1 MAQLVASQSAR
12 ESAAAAPIA
21 RQRDR
26 IRTVA
31 LTVLCFAAVLAV
43 GLQQWVTVRI
53 GGFDLGIFD
62 QAVRAYS
69 HFQLPRSPI
78 KNYHHEFPPGFSLLG
93 DHFSPVLAL
102 LAPLYWVWDDPRM
115 LIGAQAALFAAGVP
129 VVRRI
134 AGHCFAEAPQATVR
148 RAADLSCLVH
158 GLGWPLLRASGVG
171 FHEVAFAVPLTLL
184 MLERG
189 LARRYGAVLVCAVLL
204 CCTKEDL
211 GLLAAAYGAVL
222 IGRGRRDGDR
232 PAVRTGLT
240 LFVLGPVAALLAIRV
255 LIPAMGGVPGYY
267 WNYSALGPDMGS
279 AALRFLTDPIAA
291 FAVTVDHSAKPVLLL
306 WLLGPLLLL
315 PLGSATFWCA
325 VPLLAE
331 RLFSD
336 NPSHWATTHHY
347 DAFLWPVLLVAAVET
362 AARLHRRHT
371 GRPVARWTLVA
382 VACSLLVS
390 VVCGL
395 GNLLLPAAWTP
406 SPSERALAEGVRL
419 VPAGATVEADNNA
432 APRLTRR
439 AQVVIADETPRD
451 AEYVLLQTVRKMFP
465 FTTVDDQRDR
475 VLLLLDNGY
484 TVLWAKDGV
493 VLLHRTDPGRPV
505 PGARVPGDDSVPV
518 KEPEVR
524 S

>member
-1 MAQLVASQSAR
+1 MAQLVEPQSAR
-12 ESAAAAPIA
+12 ERAEAAPVA
-21 RQRDR
+21 RRQDR

-43 GLQQWVTVRI
+43 GLQQWATVRI

-62 QAVRAYS
+62 QAVREYA
-69 HFQLPRSPI
+69 HFHLPRSAI

-93 DHFSPVLAL
+93 DHFSPILVL
-102 LAPLYWVWDDPRM
+102 LAPLYWVWDDPRV

-134 AGHCFAEAPQATVR
+134 ARHCFAQAPPSTAR
-148 RAADLSCLVH
+148 RAADLSCLAY

-189 LARRYGAVLVCAVLL
+189 LARRYGAVLLCAALL
-204 CCTKEDL
+204 CCAKEDL
-211 GLLAAAYGAVL
+211 GLLAGAYGAVL
-222 IGRGRRDGDR
+222 AGRGRRAGDR

-267 WNYSALGPDMGS
+267 WNYGALGPDMGS
-279 AALRFLTDPIAA
+279 VALRFLTDPITA
-291 FAVTVDHSAKPVLLL
+291 FAVSIDHPEKVALLL

-315 PLGSATFWCA
+315 PLGSATMWCA

-362 AARLHRRHT
+362 AARLHRRHAE
-371 GRPVARWTLVA
+371 RPVGRWTLGA
-382 VACSLLVS
+382 VACSLLIS
-390 VVCGL
+390 AAWGL
-395 GNLLLPAAWTP
+395 GQLFLPAAWTP
-406 SPSERALAEGVRL
+406 HPVERALAEGVRL
-419 VPAGATVEADNNA
+419 VPTGATVEADNNA
-432 APRLTRR
+432 APRLTGRTR
-439 AQVVIADETPRD
+439 VVIADATPRE
-451 AEYVLLQTVRKMFP
+451 AEYVLIQSAQKVFP
-465 FTTVDDQRDR
+465 FTTADDQRDR

-484 TVLWAKDGV
+484 TVLWAKDGA
-493 VLLHRTDPGRPV
+493 VLLHRTDTGRPV
-505 PGARVPGDDSVPV
+505 PGAHVPGDDSVPV
-518 KEPEVR
+518 REPEVR
-524 S
+524 P

>member
-1 MAQLVASQSAR
+1 MAQLVQSQSVRDSAVTAPVAR
-12 ESAAAAPIA
+12 HE
-21 RQRDR
+21 R

-31 LTVLCFAAVLAV
+31 LTVLCFTAVLAV
-43 GLQQWVTVRI
+43 GLQQWATVRI

-62 QAVRAYS
+62 QAVREYA
-69 HFQLPRSPI
+69 HFQLPRSAI

-93 DHFSPVLAL
+93 DHFSPILVL

-129 VVRRI
+129 VVRRV
-134 AGHCFAEAPQATVR
+134 ARHCFARATPATAR
-148 RAADLSCLVH
+148 RAADLGCLVY

-189 LARRYGAVLVCAVLL
+189 LARRYGAVLVSAVLL
-204 CCTKEDL
+204 CCVKEDL

-222 IGRGRRDGDR
+222 VGRGRRAGDR

-267 WNYSALGPDMGS
+267 WNYGALGQDMGS
-279 AALRFLTDPIAA
+279 AAMRFLTDPIMA
-291 FAVTVDHSAKPVLLL
+291 FGVGVDHAEKVVLLL

-371 GRPVARWTLVA
+371 ERPVGRWTLGA
-382 VACSLLVS
+382 VACSLLLS
-390 VVCGL
+390 AGCGL
-395 GNLLLPAAWTP
+395 GQLLLPSAWTP
-406 SPSERALAEGVRL
+406 HPVERALAEGVRL
-419 VPAGATVEADNNA
+419 VPTGATVEADNNA

-439 AQVVIADETPRD
+439 TRVVIADATPRE
-451 AEYVLLQTVRKMFP
+451 AEYVLIQSAQKVFP
-465 FTTVDDQRDR
+465 FTTADDQRDR

-484 TVLWAKDGV
+484 TVLWAKDGA

-505 PGARVPGDDSVPV
+505 PGAHVPGDDSVPV
-518 KEPEVR
+518 REPEVR
-524 S
+524 R